1 MYAMHIEWDAAKSAN
16 NSEKHGIDFHR
27 ALEIWQGYYLEV
39 DGIARVTNSEA
50 RGATIG
56 LVGNMIYT
64 AIWTK
69 RGPGIRLISVRQARK
84 NEKEIF
90 IAAIRQRAKDG

>member
-1 MYAMHIEWDAAKSAN
+1 MGIEWDAAKSDKN
-16 NSEKHGIDFHR
+16 REKHGIDFHR

-39 DGIARVTNSEA
+39 DGIARVTNGEK

-56 LVGNMIYT
+56 LVDGITYT
-64 AIWTK
+64 AIWT
-69 RGPGIRLISVRQARK
+69 RRTTGIRLISVRKARK

-90 IAAIRQRAKDG
+90 ATTIRQRAKNGRLS